1 MSCMHEQ
8 KRHYLHTQRKMWGF
22 FAWYNFFT
30 YFKVL
35 SLFSKIFRHYI
46 VCINVRGLSNI
57 QEFNYC
63 YQVKDYVQISNQ
75 VNKVELY
82 QNLFRYDLE
91 RNIWIAK
98 NKFDQNF
105 LAHTK
110 ANSILGSN
118 LWMIY
123 NESKDIQIQYHNF
136 IYINYLFSFSFAML
150 QTTLLF

>member
-1 MSCMHEQ
+1 M
-8 KRHYLHTQRKMWGF
+8 
-22 FAWYNFFT
+22 
-30 YFKVL
+30 
-35 SLFSKIFRHYI
+35 
-46 VCINVRGLSNI
+46 
-57 QEFNYC
+57 
-63 YQVKDYVQISNQ
+63 
-75 VNKVELY
+75 NKVELN

-136 IYINYLFSFSFAML
+136 NIH
-150 QTTLLF
+150 